1 MAIDLNVQFDRP
13 TLNRI
18 ANLEE
23 RIRDLFTAQSQFVT
37 LLQTQELL
45 AAISTQLEAMQITLN
60 SLEERIAILEDLPDI
75 D

>member
-1 MAIDLNVQFDRP
+1 MAIDLNVQFDRQ

-37 LLQTQELL
+37 LLQTQE
-45 AAISTQLEAMQITLN
+45 
-60 SLEERIAILEDLPDI
+60 
-75 D
+75 